1 MTAGDS
7 DPGLILNPEYWGR
20 NGFPHAAARWLREND
35 PIRWYESEL
44 VDPFWLVTRHAD
56 VVEVSRNSQLW
67 SSTER
72 IMIEARRSEPQPFR
86 TMLHMDPPEHT
97 KHRKIYKDW
106 LTPRAVRRMEDRLHE
121 ISRELVDEIAPA
133 KEGNFVELMAA
144 RHPLKLICELLG
156 VGSEAEEVVLGIAK
170 QAFGSQDPEFKDDG
184 SIERAIEFNGGLI
197 EARRA
202 APSEDLASAIANA
215 SIDGDALNMLEAMSH
230 IMVLVTAG
238 HDTTASAISGG
249 LLALL
254 RNPAELE
261 KLKADP
267 ELIPTAVDEMVRY
280 VTPTTNFC
288 RTATEDTELS
298 GVPIKK
304 GQDVCMNFASAN
316 RDADVFDAPDEFRVD
331 RNPNPHVGFGTGT
344 HACIGQKLAQVEM
357 NALFA
362 ELVPRIKRIELAGDP
377 RWVDAI
383 WISSLKDLPIQ
394 YELE

>member
-1 MTAGDS
+1 MTAGDT

-72 IMIEARRSEPQPFR
+72 IMIEARRSEPLPFR

-106 LTPRAVRRMEDRLHE
+106 LTPRSVRRMEDRLRE
-121 ISRELVDEIAPA
+121 ISRELVDEMAAA

-170 QAFGSQDPEFKDDG
+170 QAFGAQDPEFKDDG
-184 SIERAIEFNGGLI
+184 SIERAIEFSGGLI

-202 APSEDLASAIANA
+202 SPSEDLASAIANA

-249 LLALL
+249 LLALM
-254 RNPAELE
+254 RNPGELD
-261 KLKADP
+261 KLKANP
-267 ELIPTAVDEMVRY
+267 ELIPSAVDEMVRY
-280 VTPTTNFC
+280 VTPTTNFL
-288 RTATEDTELS
+288 RVATEDTELS

-331 RNPNPHVGFGTGT
+331 RNPNPHLGFGTGT
-344 HACIGQKLAQVEM
+344 HACIGQTLAKVEM

-383 WISSLKDLPIQ
+383 WISSLKDLPIRF
-394 YELE
+394 ELE

>member
-1 MTAGDS
+1 MTAGDT

-72 IMIEARRSEPQPFR
+72 IMIEARRSEPLPFR

-106 LTPRAVRRMEDRLHE
+106 LTPRSVRRMEDRLRE
-121 ISRELVDEIAPA
+121 ISRELVDEMAPA

-170 QAFGSQDPEFKDDG
+170 QAFGAQDPEFKDDG
-184 SIERAIEFNGGLI
+184 SIERAIEFSGGLI

-202 APSEDLASAIANA
+202 TPSEDLASAIANA
-215 SIDGDALNMLEAMSH
+215 SIDGDALNVLEAMSH

-280 VTPTTNFC
+280 VTPTTNC
-288 RTATEDTELS
+288 LRVATEDTELS

-344 HACIGQKLAQVEM
+344 HACIGQTLAKVEM

-383 WISSLKDLPIQ
+383 WISSLKDLPIRF
-394 YELE
+394 ELE

>member
-1 MTAGDS
+1 MTAGDT

-72 IMIEARRSEPQPFR
+72 IMIEARRSEPLPFR

-106 LTPRAVRRMEDRLHE
+106 LTPRSVRRMEDRLRE
-121 ISRELVDEIAPA
+121 ISRELVDEMAPA

-184 SIERAIEFNGGLI
+184 SIERAIEFSGGLI

-249 LLALL
+249 LLALI
-254 RNPAELE
+254 RNPGELE

-267 ELIPTAVDEMVRY
+267 ELIPSAVDEMVRY

-288 RTATEDTELS
+288 RVATEDTELS

-344 HACIGQKLAQVEM
+344 HACIGQTLAKVEM

-383 WISSLKDLPIQ
+383 WITSLKDLPIRF
-394 YELE
+394 ELE

>member
-1 MTAGDS
+1 MTAGDT

-56 VVEVSRNSQLW
+56 VVEVSRNSQVW

-72 IMIEARRSEPQPFR
+72 IMIEARRSEPLPFR

-106 LTPRAVRRMEDRLHE
+106 LTPRSVRRMEDRLRE
-121 ISRELVDEIAPA
+121 ISRELVDEMARA

-156 VGSEAEEVVLGIAK
+156 VGSEAEEVVHGIAK
-170 QAFGSQDPEFKDDG
+170 RTFGTQDPEFKDDG
-184 SIERAIEFNGGLI
+184 SLERAIEFSGGLI

-202 APSEDLASAIANA
+202 TPSEDLASAIANA

-267 ELIPTAVDEMVRY
+267 ELIPSAVDEMVRY
-280 VTPTTNFC
+280 VTPTTNFL
-288 RTATEDTELS
+288 RVATEDTELS

-331 RNPNPHVGFGTGT
+331 RSPNPHVGFGTGT
-344 HACIGQKLAQVEM
+344 HACIGQTLAKVEM

-383 WISSLKDLPIQ
+383 WISSLKDLPIRF
-394 YELE
+394 ELE

>member
-1 MTAGDS
+1 MTAGDT

-72 IMIEARRSEPQPFR
+72 IMIEARRSEPLPFR

-106 LTPRAVRRMEDRLHE
+106 LTPRSVRRMEDRLRE
-121 ISRELVDEIAPA
+121 ISRELVDEMAAA

-170 QAFGSQDPEFKDDG
+170 QTFGTQDPEFKVDG
-184 SIERAIEFNGGLI
+184 SIERAIEFSGGLI

-202 APSEDLASAIANA
+202 TPSEDLASAIANA

-249 LLALL
+249 LLALM
-254 RNPAELE
+254 RNPGELD
-261 KLKADP
+261 KLKANP
-267 ELIPTAVDEMVRY
+267 ELIPSAVDEMVRY

-288 RTATEDTELS
+288 RVATEDTELS

-344 HACIGQKLAQVEM
+344 HACIGQTLAKVEM

-383 WISSLKDLPIQ
+383 WITSLKDLPIRF
-394 YELE
+394 ELE

>member
-1 MTAGDS
+1 MTAGDTN
-7 DPGLILNPEYWGR
+7 PGLILNPEYWGR

-72 IMIEARRSEPQPFR
+72 IMIEARRSEPLPFR

-106 LTPRAVRRMEDRLHE
+106 LTPRSVRRMEDRLRE

-184 SIERAIEFNGGLI
+184 SIERAIEFSGGLI

-202 APSEDLASAIANA
+202 TPSEDLASAIANA
-215 SIDGDALNMLEAMSH
+215 SIDGDALNVLEAMSH

-238 HDTTASAISGG
+238 HDTTASVISGG

-288 RTATEDTELS
+288 RVATEDTELS

-344 HACIGQKLAQVEM
+344 HACIGQTLAKVEM

-383 WISSLKDLPIQ
+383 WISSLKDLPIRF
-394 YELE
+394 ELE

>member
-1 MTAGDS
+1 MTAGDTN
-7 DPGLILNPEYWGR
+7 PGLILNPEYWGR

-72 IMIEARRSEPQPFR
+72 IMIEARRSEPLPFR

-106 LTPRAVRRMEDRLHE
+106 LTPRSVRRMEDRLHE
-121 ISRELVDEIAPA
+121 ISRELVDEMAQA

-144 RHPLKLICELLG
+144 RHPLQLICELLG

-170 QAFGSQDPEFKDDG
+170 QTFGTQDPEFKDDG
-184 SIERAIEFNGGLI
+184 SIERAIEFSGGLI

-202 APSEDLASAIANA
+202 TPSEDLASAIANA
-215 SIDGDALNMLEAMSH
+215 SIDGDALNVLEAMSH

-249 LLALL
+249 LLALM

-267 ELIPTAVDEMVRY
+267 ELIPSAVDEMVRY

-288 RTATEDTELS
+288 RVATEDTELS

-344 HACIGQKLAQVEM
+344 HACIGQTLAKVEM

-383 WISSLKDLPIQ
+383 WISSLKDLPIRF
-394 YELE
+394 ELE

>member
-1 MTAGDS
+1 MTAGDTN
-7 DPGLILNPEYWGR
+7 PGLILNPEYWGR
-20 NGFPHAAARWLREND
+20 NGFPHAAARWLREKD

-72 IMIEARRSEPQPFR
+72 IMIEARRSEPLPFR

-106 LTPRAVRRMEDRLHE
+106 LTPRSVRRMEDRLRE
-121 ISRELVDEIAPA
+121 ISRELVDEMAPA

-170 QAFGSQDPEFKDDG
+170 QTFGTQDPEFKDDG
-184 SIERAIEFNGGLI
+184 SIERAIEFSGGLI

-202 APSEDLASAIANA
+202 TPSEDLASAIANA
-215 SIDGDALNMLEAMSH
+215 SIDGDALNVLEAMSH

-288 RTATEDTELS
+288 RVATEDTELS

-344 HACIGQKLAQVEM
+344 HACIGQTLAKVEM

-383 WISSLKDLPIQ
+383 WISSLKDLPIRF
-394 YELE
+394 ELE

>member
-1 MTAGDS
+1 MTAGDT

-56 VVEVSRNSQLW
+56 LVEVSRNSRLW

-106 LTPRAVRRMEDRLHE
+106 LTPRSVRRMEDRLHE
-121 ISRELVDEIAPA
+121 ISRELVDEMARA
-133 KEGNFVELMAA
+133 SEGNFVELLAA
-144 RHPLKLICELLG
+144 RHPLQLICELLG

-170 QAFGSQDPEFKDDG
+170 QTFGAQDPEFKDDG
-184 SIERAIEFNGGLI
+184 SIERAIEFCGGLV

-202 APSEDLASAIANA
+202 TPSGDLASAIANA
-215 SIDGDALNMLEAMSH
+215 SIDGDALSVLEAMAH

-249 LLALL
+249 LLALI
-254 RNPAELE
+254 RNPGELE

-267 ELIPTAVDEMVRY
+267 ELIPSAVDEMVRY

-383 WISSLKDLPIQ
+383 WISSLKDLPIR

>member
-1 MTAGDS
+1 MTS
-7 DPGLILNPEYWGR
+7 
-20 NGFPHAAARWLREND
+20 
-35 PIRWYESEL
+35 
-44 VDPFWLVTRHAD
+44 
-56 VVEVSRNSQLW
+56 
-67 SSTER
+67 
-72 IMIEARRSEPQPFR
+72 M
-86 TMLHMDPPEHT
+86 
-97 KHRKIYKDW
+97 
-106 LTPRAVRRMEDRLHE
+106 
-121 ISRELVDEIAPA
+121 AP
-133 KEGNFVELMAA
+133 VM
-144 RHPLKLICELLG
+144 
-156 VGSEAEEVVLGIAK
+156 S
-170 QAFGSQDPEFKDDG
+170 
-184 SIERAIEFNGGLI
+184 
-197 EARRA
+197 
-202 APSEDLASAIANA
+202 ASAIANA
-215 SIDGDALNMLEAMSH
+215 SIDGDALNVLEAMSH

-267 ELIPTAVDEMVRY
+267 ELISSAVDEMVRY
-280 VTPTTNFC
+280 VTPTTNFL
-288 RTATEDTELS
+288 RVATEDTELS

-344 HACIGQKLAQVEM
+344 HACIGQTLAKVEM

-383 WISSLKDLPIQ
+383 WITSLKDLPIRF
-394 YELE
+394 ELE

>member
-1 MTAGDS
+1 MTAGDT

-72 IMIEARRSEPQPFR
+72 IMIEARRSEPLPIR

-106 LTPRAVRRMEDRLHE
+106 LTPRSVRRMEDRLRE
-121 ISRELVDEIAPA
+121 ISRELVDEMARA

-170 QAFGSQDPEFKDDG
+170 QAFGAQDPEFKDDG
-184 SIERAIEFNGGLI
+184 SIERAIEFSGGLI

-202 APSEDLASAIANA
+202 TPSEDLASAIANA
-215 SIDGDALNMLEAMSH
+215 SIDGDALNVLEAMSH

-280 VTPTTNFC
+280 VTPTTNFL
-288 RTATEDTELS
+288 RVATEDTELS

-344 HACIGQKLAQVEM
+344 HACIGQTLAKVEM

-383 WISSLKDLPIQ
+383 WISSLKDLPIRF
-394 YELE
+394 ELE

>member
-1 MTAGDS
+1 MTAGDT

-72 IMIEARRSEPQPFR
+72 IMIEARRSEPLPFR

-106 LTPRAVRRMEDRLHE
+106 LTPRSVRRMEDRLRE

-184 SIERAIEFNGGLI
+184 SIERAIEFSGGLI

-238 HDTTASAISGG
+238 HDTTASVISGG

-288 RTATEDTELS
+288 RVATEDTELS

-344 HACIGQKLAQVEM
+344 HACIGQTLAKVEM

-383 WISSLKDLPIQ
+383 WITSLKDLPIRF
-394 YELE
+394 ELE